1 MMLTLDQTI
10 AFGTLFVAFALFL
23 WGRFR
28 YDIVAMLA
36 LLAVT
41 LTGLIPV
48 GDAFS
53 GFAHPAVI
61 TVAAVLILSRALQN
75 AGIVDV
81 IVRLLSPLRGSET
94 QQISSQAGLV
104 AVLSSFMNNVG
115 ALALMLPVALRNAYR
130 DGYAPAKSLMPLA
143 FASLLGGMVTLIGT
157 PPNLIVAGFR
167 ETETG
172 TAFGMFD
179 FAPVGLAVAVA
190 GLAFIIFIGPR
201 LLSSDRR
208 GATDDAL
215 DVGDYLAEARVQ
227 KSGKAWGRT
236 VQEVESLADGEARI
250 VGIVQGTKRQVAP
263 AASKR
268 LHARHVLIL
277 EGEPD
282 AIKELVDAGGLKLL
296 NSEGL
301 GAERLESDQ
310 VELAEAVVKPGS
322 RLEGRTPTALTL
334 RRDYGINLLGIA
346 RHGRRVHTRLGRIRL
361 QIGDVLLLQ
370 GPSDTM
376 ASTLAEL
383 GCLPL
388 AERSLKIGRP
398 RRLLLA
404 GAIFALAIAATVLN
418 LLPVQVAFAAGAVG
432 VVIAGIVRPTE
443 IYESIDWPVIVLLGA
458 MIPVGQALEATG
470 GAALVAEGM
479 LALGSS
485 FAPIWMITL
494 LLVGTMF
501 ISDAINNNATAV
513 LMAPIGFE
521 LAQRL
526 QLSPDP
532 FLMAVAVG
540 ASCSFL
546 TPIGH
551 QSNTLV
557 MAPGG
562 YLFGDY
568 WRLGLPLQVV
578 IAVVAVPMILL
589 VWPL

>member
-1 MMLTLDQTI
+1 MLTLDQTI

-48 GDAFS
+48 GDAFL

-81 IVRLLSPLRGSET
+81 IVRLLSPLRGSEM

-208 GATDDAL
+208 GANDDAL

-227 KSGKAWGRT
+227 KSGKAWGKT

-250 VGIVQGTKRQVAP
+250 VGLVQGTKRQVAP

-301 GAERLESDQ
+301 SAERLESDQ

-322 RLEGRTPTALTL
+322 RLEGKTPTALTL

-404 GAIFALAIAATVLN
+404 GAIFALAIVATVLN
-418 LLPVQVAFAAGAVG
+418 LLPAQVAFAAGAVG

-470 GAALVAEGM
+470 GAALVADGM

-485 FAPIWMITL
+485 FSPIWIIAL

-501 ISDAINNNATAV
+501 VSDAINNNATAV

-526 QLSPDP
+526 QVSPDP

-578 IAVVAVPMILL
+578 IAVVAVPMIML

>member
-1 MMLTLDQTI
+1 MLTLDQSI
-10 AFGTLFVAFALFL
+10 AFGTLLFAFALFL

-28 YDIVAMLA
+28 YDVVAMMA

-41 LTGLIPV
+41 LTGLIPF
-48 GDAFS
+48 DQAFS

-61 TVAAVLILSRALQN
+61 TVAAVLVLSRALQN

-104 AVLSSFMNNVG
+104 AILSSFMNNVG

-172 TAFGMFD
+172 TPFGMFD

-190 GLAFIIFIGPR
+190 GLAFIIFVGPR

-227 KSGKAWGRT
+227 KSGKAWGKT
-236 VQEVESLADGEARI
+236 VQEVEALVDGEARI
-250 VGIVQGTKRQVAP
+250 VGLVQGTKRQVAP
-263 AASKR
+263 AASKK

-301 GAERLESDQ
+301 SAERLESDQ
-310 VELAEAVVKPGS
+310 VELAEAVIKPGS
-322 RLEGRTPTALTL
+322 RLEGKTPTALTL

-346 RHGRRVHTRLGRIRL
+346 RHGRRVHTRLGKIRL

-388 AERSLKIGRP
+388 AERSLTIGRP
-398 RRLLLA
+398 RRLLWA
-404 GAIFALAIAATVLN
+404 AVIFALAIAATVSN
-418 LLPVQVAFAAGAVG
+418 LLPAQVAFAAGAVG

-458 MIPVGQALEATG
+458 MIPVGQALEVTG
-470 GAALVAEGM
+470 SAALVADGM
-479 LALGSS
+479 VALGSN
-485 FAPIWMITL
+485 FAPVFMIAL

-521 LAQRL
+521 LATRL
-526 QLSPDP
+526 EASPDP

-578 IAVVAVPMILL
+578 IAVVAVPMIMI

>member
-1 MMLTLDQTI
+1 MLTLDQSI
-10 AFGTLFVAFALFL
+10 AFGTLLFAFALFL

-28 YDIVAMLA
+28 YDVVAMMA

-41 LTGLIPV
+41 LTGLIPF
-48 GDAFS
+48 DQAFL

-61 TVAAVLILSRALQN
+61 TVAAVLVLSRALQN

-104 AVLSSFMNNVG
+104 AILSSFMNNVG

-172 TAFGMFD
+172 TPFGMFD

-190 GLAFIIFIGPR
+190 GLAFIIFVGPR

-227 KSGKAWGRT
+227 KSGKAWGKT
-236 VQEVESLADGEARI
+236 VQEVEALVDGEARI
-250 VGIVQGTKRQVAP
+250 VGLVQGTKRQVAP
-263 AASKR
+263 AASKK

-301 GAERLESDQ
+301 SAERLESDQ
-310 VELAEAVVKPGS
+310 VELAEAVIKPGS
-322 RLEGRTPTALTL
+322 RLEGKTPTALTL

-346 RHGRRVHTRLGRIRL
+346 RHGRRVHTRLGKIRL

-388 AERSLKIGRP
+388 AERSLTIGRP
-398 RRLLLA
+398 RRLLWA
-404 GAIFALAIAATVLN
+404 AVIFALAIAATVSN
-418 LLPVQVAFAAGAVG
+418 LLPAQVAFAAGAVG

-458 MIPVGQALEATG
+458 MIPVGQALEVTG
-470 GAALVAEGM
+470 SAALVADGM
-479 LALGSS
+479 VALGSN
-485 FAPIWMITL
+485 FAPVFMIAL

-521 LAQRL
+521 LATRL
-526 QLSPDP
+526 EASPDP

-578 IAVVAVPMILL
+578 IAVVAVPMIMI